1 MSWVEEVL
9 REWGGWLRSKGD
21 GQGWGGSLDLDRL
34 FELARGQRN
43 AGEHSDP
50 TMAEVAATAADGQSA
65 HQQVNRFVML
75 CEPILRRTA
84 ILRYAGIYEPT
95 DTPERTD
102 RARYVVG
109 RIEYGSGPT
118 DFVEVG
124 SLMFFRETA
133 GLPVAQVAE
142 VMRVGRTTVYERL
155 ERLHAQIKAELIQ
168 TANERKKRAD
178 AISRRDAA

>member
-50 TMAEVAATAADGQSA
+50 TMAEIAATAADGQSG
-65 HQQVNRFVML
+65 HQQVHRFVML
-75 CEPILRRTA
+75 CDAPLRITA
-84 ILRYAGIYEPT
+84 ALRYAGIYEPT
-95 DTPERTD
+95 DDPERRD
-102 RARYVVG
+102 RQRYVVG
-109 RIEYGSGPT
+109 RIEYGDAPT

-124 SLMFFRETA
+124 ALLFFRETA
-133 GLPVAQVAE
+133 GLPVARVADLMG
-142 VMRVGRTTVYERL
+142 VCSDTVYARL
-155 ERLHAQIKAELIQ
+155 DRLHDTIRAELIQ
-168 TANERKKRAD
+168 EAKTRKTQRA
-178 AISRRDAA
+178 ARREAA